1 MVSVTPALWRRGLA
15 VAILLCSFTSLAWAI
30 DFRRPPQ
37 QRDLPAGLQDKLT
50 DTLSG
55 EANPYLSAEEEKKT
69 SGKTYVDLQ
78 QKFQYLPNYG
88 PNGQVV
94 VSAKLGGAEYNPVK
108 NQPGKGTSTG
118 RLKYLVFTY
127 SLSNGKW
134 VELHKPKWETQE
146 LGAEAAKKMTASAQ
160 RAEKYKE
167 GMARLKARQEAAQ
180 KAMSQRH

>member
-1 MVSVTPALWRRGLA
+1 M
-15 VAILLCSFTSLAWAI
+15 
-30 DFRRPPQ
+30 
-37 QRDLPAGLQDKLT
+37 
-50 DTLSG
+50 
-55 EANPYLSAEEEKKT
+55 
-69 SGKTYVDLQ
+69 
-78 QKFQYLPNYG
+78 
-88 PNGQVV
+88 
-94 VSAKLGGAEYNPVK
+94 GGAEYNPVK